1 MTKFIY
7 PDLFYKNITKFKGV
21 YASVWIYAACLM
33 AAISI
38 SLVANL
44 VDISAKVQLVLLA
57 SIIPVTTRLIVIC
70 LVYCDG
76 YSLMPNKMRI
86 WGMRQ
91 RAEAAEEDG
100 SARYNNLFY
109 TGDHCCAWTTFS
121 HFLLSVII
129 FSIAA
134 ICFLQPIA
142 GIITL
147 CILFVATFIHYKHSK
162 NKEVMQ
168 IQQDIHNN
176 K

>member
-21 YASVWIYAACLM
+21 YASVWIYSACLM

-44 VDISAKVQLVLLA
+44 VDISAKVQLILLA

-76 YSLMPNKMRI
+76 YSLFPEKPMYSIRSRI
-86 WGMRQ
+86 
-91 RAEAAEEDG
+91 EVAEEDG

-109 TGDHCCAWTTFS
+109 TGDHRCVWTTFS
-121 HFLLSVII
+121 HFLLSAML

-142 GIITL
+142 GITTL
-147 CILFVATFIHYKHSK
+147 CILFVAAFIHYKHSK
-162 NKEVMQ
+162 NREVMQ